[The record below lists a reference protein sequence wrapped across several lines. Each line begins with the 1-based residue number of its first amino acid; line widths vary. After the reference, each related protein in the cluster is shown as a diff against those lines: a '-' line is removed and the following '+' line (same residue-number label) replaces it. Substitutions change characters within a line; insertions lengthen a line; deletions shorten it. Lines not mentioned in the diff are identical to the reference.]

1 MKALSCVKFFM
12 CLMKLNKCL
21 CVLKKVLAVML
32 ALALLGAAV
41 CCLTDNKKCVKKC
54 ISKIKAVM

>member
-1 MKALSCVKFFM
+1 M

-32 ALALLGAAV
+32 ALALLGAAA
-41 CCLTDNKKCVKKC
+41 CCLTDNKKCVKKS

>member
-21 CVLKKVLAVML
+21 CTLKKVLAAML
-32 ALALLGAAV
+32 AFAALGAAF
-41 CCLTDNKKCVKKC
+41 CCVFDNKKKFKKC
-54 ISKIKAVM
+54 LSQIKAVM

>member
-1 MKALSCVKFFM
+1 MKALSCLKFFM

-21 CVLKKVLAVML
+21 CVLKKMLAVML
-32 ALALLGAAV
+32 AVAALGAAF
-41 CCLTDNKKCVKKC
+41 CCLTDNKKSVKKC